1 MARGKPRPGQLLSP
15 VLVYAL
21 AANGSQ
27 TGEGFIRGRFS
38 RSPHKVKT
46 AAPATQRVMVLKG
59 RKTDKGES
67 WMSTQ
72 NVNVKPSTKEST
84 TLRTD
89 GFVRNIHSRN
99 PFDVIR
105 ADVVLER
112 IEKKAGRCCGMHY
125 ELYQAHLLG
134 GALDYLDALPLKDR
148 PVLMGAAAKR
158 GYSLTLAEEEERAL
172 EARDVLMSELAA
184 NDC

>member
-1 MARGKPRPGQLLSP
+1 
-15 VLVYAL
+15 
-21 AANGSQ
+21 
-27 TGEGFIRGRFS
+27 
-38 RSPHKVKT
+38 
-46 AAPATQRVMVLKG
+46 
-59 RKTDKGES
+59 
-67 WMSTQ
+67 MSTQ

-134 GALDYLDALPLKDR
+134 GALDYLD
-148 PVLMGAAAKR
+148 
-158 GYSLTLAEEEERAL
+158 
-172 EARDVLMSELAA
+172 
-184 NDC
+184 

>member
-1 MARGKPRPGQLLSP
+1 
-15 VLVYAL
+15 
-21 AANGSQ
+21 
-27 TGEGFIRGRFS
+27 
-38 RSPHKVKT
+38 
-46 AAPATQRVMVLKG
+46 
-59 RKTDKGES
+59 
-67 WMSTQ
+67 MSTQ
-72 NVNVKPSTKEST
+72 NVNEKPSTKEST

-112 IEKKAGRCCGMHY
+112 IEKKAGRSCGMHY

-148 PVLMGAAAKR
+148 LVLMGAAAKR
-158 GYSLTLAEEEERAL
+158 GYLLTLAEEERAL